1 MDGKP
6 FDGIRIY
13 STGYSVDDCI
23 GLLSRKNMYDVLW
36 YSCRLEKENK
46 GELVVTGHN
55 KFSRLQVRAFH
66 QMVFEENGDTKIS
79 IKKLSGE
86 NTAPFYY
93 IPQWWMDEFMAQ
105 KLDAL
110 PVDAETDKAA
120 GQK

>member
-1 MDGKP
+1 MASKGKE
-6 FDGIRIY
+6 I
-13 STGYSVDDCI
+13 
-23 GLLSRKNMYDVLW
+23 LSYDV
-36 YSCRLEKENK
+36 S
-46 GELVVTGHN
+46 
-55 KFSRLQVRAFH
+55 
-66 QMVFEENGDTKIS
+66 ENGDTKIS